1 MSLIIKGMKMPQHAA
16 VNGEKD
22 TVYRCAILAH
32 ADNSVDLVMD
42 AAFASAYDNGHN
54 IQRYPIAEIPTP
66 HGRLTDADY
75 LIKVL
80 QDTLDSYSDNYN
92 DGKTV
97 EKLVVD
103 VCKQYITHCPT
114 IIEAEEL
121 NENS

>member
-54 IQRYPIAEIPTP
+54 IQRYPLSEIPTP
-66 HGRLTDADY
+66 RGRLIDCESKSFPIAFGHELTDYAKGWNAC
-75 LIKVL
+75 LRSVL
-80 QDTLDSYSDNYN
+80 LS
-92 DGKTV
+92 
-97 EKLVVD
+97 
-103 VCKQYITHCPT
+103 PT
-114 IIEAEEL
+114 IIEAEVSE
-121 NENS
+121 